1 MEVTPFKVQVSD
13 ATLEDLRERLTRT
26 RWPDEISG
34 SEWGYGSNLA
44 YVKELVDY
52 WLTRFDWRA
61 QEAFIN
67 SFAHFRTTV
76 DGLGIHFI
84 HEGGKGPDPLPL
96 IVTHGWPSTFF
107 EMLKIIPRLTDPAAY
122 GGDPADSFDVIVPSM
137 PGYGFSDPSQ
147 EPGMNISRIADLW
160 AKLMTENL
168 GYQRFGAQGG
178 DWGASITA
186 RLGFAYPEQVAGI
199 HVTAVSSA
207 SMSPDL
213 GAGTRELSE
222 SELTLLEER
231 EQWRLAEGGY
241 SHIQGTKPQT
251 LSYGLNDSPTG
262 LAAWIVEKFRTWSD
276 CAGDVES
283 RFTKDELLSNITLYW
298 ATQSIGSS
306 TRLYYESQHNPW
318 TFQPGESIRVPCA
331 VALFPADLSHPPREW
346 AERSYNVQRWTE
358 MPRGGHF
365 AALEEPDLLA
375 QDVREFFRALR

>member
-34 SEWGYGSNLA
+34 SEWGYGSDLA

-84 HEGGKGPDPLPL
+84 HERGKGPDPLPL

-147 EPGMNISRIADLW
+147 EPGMNISRISDLW

-207 SMSPDL
+207 SISPDL
-213 GAGTRELSE
+213 GAGTRELSDP
-222 SELTLLEER
+222 ELALLEER

-283 RFTKDELLSNITLYW
+283 RFTKEELLSNITLYW

-375 QDVREFFRALR
+375 QDMREFFRALR